1 LTPQKSKYLLNV
13 GSTNFIPVLQ
23 AAFTLVTTP
32 LILHSLGK
40 NDYGIWFLFQS
51 IILWLGLA
59 RFGFDTTLIRDL
71 AAIRE
76 KPVGE
81 ETQTLVSST
90 FYTSFLVLIVLAV
103 SIFSMSQIFGNGFDF
118 GVDKNILF
126 KNTFVIVFV
135 IFVFQFLGSS
145 LESLFYS
152 RDMFYR
158 RNIICVVRNIFQ
170 FALII
175 GVYSLN
181 KLNLIGLAAI
191 VMVAAC
197 FEFIAL
203 LLVARKI
210 WGFFPSVKKFDL
222 NVIKKMVRPS
232 SGYFVISIAG
242 LVIFRSDNFLIAA
255 FLSVEEVAV
264 YAISYYLLD
273 YTMRFIWNFGE
284 LLSPRLSACYYNNQI
299 SELKSVF
306 WKMNLVTVSLALA
319 GGLAIYFL
327 GFWFLKIWVSEAN
340 FVPLNVLRVFAFT
353 LFFQCVTKACAV
365 FIKAIG
371 KHQPIAWVSCLEA
384 VLKIGVSIVLA
395 QNYGMLGIALGTL
408 IAHLLTT
415 GWFIPYLA
423 LKIILQGS
431 MDPVSGSKSIL

>member
-1 LTPQKSKYLLNV
+1 M

-23 AAFTLVTTP
+23 AVFTLITTP

-51 IILWLGLA
+51 IIFWFGLA

-71 AAIRE
+71 AAVRD
-76 KPVGE
+76 KPVDE
-81 ETQTLVSST
+81 ETQTLISST
-90 FYTSFLVLIVLAV
+90 FYASFLVLVVLAV
-103 SIFSMSQIFGNGFDF
+103 SIFFMSQLFGNWFDF
-118 GVDKNILF
+118 AVDKNMLF
-126 KNTFVIVFV
+126 QSTFVIIFV
-135 IFVFQFLGSS
+135 IFSFQLLGSS
-145 LESLFYS
+145 LQSLFYS
-152 RDMFYR
+152 RDMFCR

-170 FALII
+170 FVLII
-175 GVYSLN
+175 GIFNLN
-181 KLNLIGLAAI
+181 KLNLIGLAVI
-191 VMVAAC
+191 VMAATF

-222 NVIKKMVRPS
+222 NVLKRMLRPS
-232 SGYFVISIAG
+232 SGYFIISIAG
-242 LVIFRSDNFLIAA
+242 LIIFRSDNFLIAA

-264 YAISYYLLD
+264 YAISYYLFD
-273 YTMRFIWNFGE
+273 YTMRFVWNFSE
-284 LLSPRLSACYYNNQI
+284 LLSPRLSAYYYNNQV

-306 WKMNLVTVSLALA
+306 WKMNLVTVCLALA
-319 GGLAIYFL
+319 GSLAIFFL
-327 GFWFLKIWVSEAN
+327 GFWFLKIWVSETN

-353 LFFQCVTKACAV
+353 LFFHCVTKSCAV

-371 KHQPIAWVSCLEA
+371 KHQPIVWFSCLEA
-384 VLKIGVSIVLA
+384 VLKIGLSIVLA

-415 GWFIPYLA
+415 GWFIPYWA
-423 LKIILQGS
+423 LKIVLQNSLG
-431 MDPVSGSKSIL
+431 PGPGPGNKSNTRSDI

>member
-23 AAFTLVTTP
+23 AAFTIVTTP
-32 LILHSLGK
+32 LILNSLGK

-51 IILWLGLA
+51 IILWFGLA

-71 AAIRE
+71 AAIRK
-76 KPVGE
+76 KPIGE

-90 FYTSFLVLIVLAV
+90 FYTSFLVLIVLAI
-103 SIFSMSQIFGNGFDF
+103 SIFPISQIVENGFDF
-118 GVDKNILF
+118 AADKNILF
-126 KNTFVIVFV
+126 KTTFVIVFV
-135 IFVFQFLGSS
+135 IFAFQFLGSS
-145 LESLFYS
+145 LESLFYA
-152 RDMFYR
+152 REMFYR
-158 RNIICVVRNIFQ
+158 RNIICIVRNIFQ

-175 GVYSLN
+175 CVHSLN
-181 KLNLIGLAAI
+181 KLDLIGLAVI

-197 FEFIAL
+197 LEFIAL
-203 LLVARKI
+203 LLVARNI
-210 WGFFPSVKKFDL
+210 WGFSPSVKKFDF
-222 NVIKKMVRPS
+222 NVIKKMFRPS

-242 LVIFRSDNFLIAA
+242 LIIFRSDNFLIAA

-306 WKMNLVTVSLALA
+306 WKMNLVTVLLALA
-319 GGLAIYFL
+319 GGLAIYYL
-327 GFWFLKIWVSEAN
+327 GFWFLKIWVSETN
-340 FVPLNVLRVFAFT
+340 FAPLNVLRVFAFT
-353 LFFQCVTKACAV
+353 LFFQCVTKSCAV
-365 FIKAIG
+365 LVKAIG
-371 KHQPIAWVSCLEA
+371 KHQPIAWFSCLEA
-384 VLKIGVSIVLA
+384 VLKIGISIVLV

-415 GWFIPYLA
+415 GWFIPYLS
-423 LKIILQGS
+423 LKIILQDS
-431 MDPVSGSKSIL
+431 ISSGPGNKSIL

>member
-1 LTPQKSKYLLNV
+1 V

-23 AAFTLVTTP
+23 VAFTLVTTP
-32 LILHSLGK
+32 LILGSLGK
-40 NDYGIWFLFQS
+40 IDYGIWFLFQS

-71 AAIRE
+71 AAIRD
-76 KPVGE
+76 KPIDE

-90 FYTSFLVLIVLAV
+90 FYASFLLLIILAV
-103 SIFSMSQIFGNGFDF
+103 PILSILEIFSNEFDF

-126 KNTFVIVFV
+126 KYTFLIVFV
-135 IFVFQFLGSS
+135 IFSFQFLGSS

-152 RDMFYR
+152 RDLFYR
-158 RNIICVVRNIFQ
+158 RNIICVARNIFQ

-175 GVYSLN
+175 GAYNLS
-181 KLNLIGLAAI
+181 KLNLIGLAVI
-191 VMVAAC
+191 VMVAA
-197 FEFIAL
+197 FLEFIAL
-203 LLVARKI
+203 LLIARNI

-222 NVIKKMVRPS
+222 NVIKKMFRPS
-232 SGYFVISIAG
+232 SGYFIISIAG
-242 LVIFRSDNFLIAA
+242 LIIFRSDNFLIAA

-299 SELKSVF
+299 NELKSIF
-306 WKMNLVTVSLALA
+306 WKMNLMTVSLALA
-319 GGLAIYFL
+319 GSLAIYFL

-340 FVPLNVLRVFAFT
+340 FAPLNVLRVFAFT
-353 LFFQCVTKACAV
+353 LFFQCVTKSCAV
-365 FIKAIG
+365 FVKAIG
-371 KHQPIAWVSCLEA
+371 KHQSIAWFSCLEA
-384 VLKIGVSIVLA
+384 ALKVGISIVLI
-395 QNYGMLGIALGTL
+395 QSYGMLGIALGTL

-415 GWFIPYLA
+415 GWFIPYLS
-423 LKIILQGS
+423 LKIILQDS
-431 MDPVSGSKSIL
+431 MESGAGNKSTL